1 MLEPVR
7 PDPDAL
13 LAAMQVEAQVS
24 SKTRG
29 RLKIF
34 LGMCPGVGKTFTM
47 LEEAH
52 ALRQKG
58 VDVVVGVVETHGR
71 VETQAL
77 LEGLEIVPRA
87 KVAYRDTK
95 LEEMDLDGILRRKPK
110 VVLVDELAH
119 SNAPGSRHLRRYQD
133 VNEILDA
140 GISVFTTLNIQHIES
155 RVDVIRQM
163 TQVIIRETVPDFFI
177 DKADELELVD
187 LSPDQLRQ
195 RLAEGK
201 VYLGERAEMAGN
213 HFFKSENLIA
223 LRELAL
229 RYTAEKVDQELRHL
243 LEARRIKGPWKAQE
257 RLLVAIGSSPFA
269 ESLVRWTRRQAGMLD
284 CPWTALY
291 VDQGFELSEETKNQ
305 LSRCLALARELGGEV
320 VTIAGQEVVREVL
333 RYAREN
339 HITQIV
345 LGKSL
350 QSGWKRWLKLS
361 YADKIIRESGSIDVL
376 AVRPEKNWRPTLSSQ
391 PHFVAPKMNL
401 KEWVWV
407 GGIVAAVTILGL
419 FLRSLT
425 GYLSISLIYLLA
437 VVISALKLSRW
448 PVLVLATLSA
458 LVWNF
463 LFIPPYY
470 TFYINQLQDGLMFG
484 MMLVIA
490 LVLGHF
496 TSKLHGRELNEKLR
510 EKQTSTLLA
519 FTEALASQPE
529 MNQALREAIQMMH
542 DLFQVDICILTRLNS
557 TALKENPVLG
567 STFIPDEKEK
577 GVAFWSYQNRKPA
590 GKFTDTLTFSSC
602 LHLPLFTSVLSM
614 GVLLIRPN
622 KDRSFSIS
630 ERSLLENFATQLGF
644 ALQKEHVNEAMQKAE
659 VAQRSSQ
666 LQKTLLDSV
675 SHELKT
681 PLTALSLSTE
691 ALQKEEDPVKIHAL
705 ATETKTA
712 TSRLHRIVNHL
723 LDMTRLESGAIEPK
737 LEWCDLKEVIH
748 DILAQLKE
756 IASNRVI
763 SVNLMSHSLVKTDPA
778 LLGKALLNILHNATL
793 YTSQEK
799 PIFLEAI
806 LEPQE
811 LIIKIRDQGP
821 GLSTKALNQIFAKF
835 YRGDENVAGG
845 TGLGLSIAKGFVQ
858 ALGGTI
864 RATNASEGG
873 ALFILNLPVAI
884 SEDVPSN

>member
-13 LAAMQVEAQVS
+13 LAEMQVETQVS

-29 RLKIF
+29 RLNIF
-34 LGMCPGVGKTFTM
+34 LGMCPGVGKTFAM
-47 LEEAH
+47 LEAAH
-52 ALRQKG
+52 VLRRKG

-77 LEGLEIVPRA
+77 LEGLEIMPRA
-87 KVAYRDTK
+87 KVNYRDTT
-95 LEEMDLDGILRRKPK
+95 LEEMDLDAILRRKPK

-119 SNAPGSRHLRRYQD
+119 SNVPGSRHLRRYQD
-133 VNEILDA
+133 VSEILDA

-177 DKADELELVD
+177 DQADEVELVD

-201 VYLGERAEMAGN
+201 VYLGERAEMASN

-257 RLLVAIGSSPFA
+257 RLLAAIGPSPFA
-269 ESLVRWTRRQAGMLD
+269 ESLIRWTRRQAGMLD

-305 LSRCLALARELGGEV
+305 LSRCFALARELGGEV
-320 VTIAGQEVVREVL
+320 VTITGQEVVREVL
-333 RYAREN
+333 RYAQEN

-345 LGKSL
+345 LGKSFH
-350 QSGWKRWLKLS
+350 SGWKRWLKLS

-376 AVRPEKNWRPTLSSQ
+376 AVRPEKNWRPTASTSL
-391 PHFVAPKMNL
+391 HFSAPKTNL
-401 KEWVWV
+401 KEWIWA
-407 GGIVAAVTILGL
+407 GGIVASVTIVGL

-448 PVLVLATLSA
+448 PVLVLAILSA
-458 LVWNF
+458 LIWNF

-470 TFYINQLQDGLMFG
+470 TFYISQLQDGLMFG
-484 MMLVIA
+484 IMLVVA

-496 TSKLHGRELNEKLR
+496 TSKLHGRELNERLR

-519 FTEALASQPE
+519 FTKVLASQPD
-529 MNQALREAIQMMH
+529 MNQALRKAIQMMH
-542 DLFQVDICILTRLNS
+542 DLFQVDICILTRLDS
-557 TALKENPVLG
+557 SALKENPVVG
-567 STFIPDEKEK
+567 SSFIPDEKEK

-602 LHLPLFTSVLSM
+602 LHLPLFTSVFSM

-659 VAQRSSQ
+659 IAQRSSQ

-691 ALQKEEDPVKIHAL
+691 ALQKENNVQKIHSL
-705 ATETKTA
+705 AVEVKTA
-712 TSRLHRIVNHL
+712 TSRLYRIVNHL

-737 LEWCDLKEVIH
+737 LEWCDLNEIFT
-748 DILAQLKE
+748 DILTQLKE
-756 IASNRVI
+756 IAPDRAVSIKIANASTI
-763 SVNLMSHSLVKTDPA
+763 KTDPS
-778 LLGKALLNILHNATL
+778 LLCKALFNILHNATL
-793 YTSQEK
+793 YTPKTSS
-799 PIFLEAI
+799 IFLEAI
-806 LEPQE
+806 LDDKE
-811 LIIKIRDQGP
+811 LIIKVQDQGP
-821 GLSTKALNQIFAKF
+821 GLSEKALNQIFEKF

-864 RATNASEGG
+864 RAANAPEGG
-873 ALFILNLPVAI
+873 ALFILNVPVAI